1 MNRSPSSSSLL
12 QAVDKG
18 IPKIAS
24 ATGAQAVFKN
34 ALLLFFIA
42 NLVNIFSNKVKQ
54 NNRLSD
60 LFSRN
65 LQKKIA
71 MRFTIMLTLLMGYC
85 VAAQNS
91 GSVTGRVIDLQSQL
105 PLAGATVLV
114 EGTTIGVIT
123 DAQGYFN
130 LENIPPQAYN
140 ITVSYLGYQSQ
151 TLFNIIV
158 KSVGTPP
165 LLFKLEET
173 TDELDEIV
181 VTQSPFK
188 KTKETPLSTQTFS
201 AVEIETYPGGNN
213 DIAKVV
219 QSMPG
224 ISPSIGGFRNDIII
238 RGGAPNETVYYLD
251 GIEIPNINHFS
262 TQGSA
267 GGPVGLLNVSFV
279 REVTLSSSAF
289 GAEYDNPLSG
299 VLAFE
304 QREGNTNRFGGNFRI
319 GASEAALTLEGPLFK
334 KDQETPAKTSFLFSV
349 RRSYLQFLFELI
361 GLPIRPDYWDYQWKL
376 NHEIDQYNTLNFI
389 GIGSID
395 DFSVKAPDSY
405 DERQQAGLE
414 QVPIIEQRTITAG
427 VSWKRKFKNGKGQL
441 FTALST
447 NRLENIFTRYADN
460 EEKAGILFQNDSH
473 EWETKLRVQPTF
485 YIDQWKLSGGFNLQ
499 YSDYENAT
507 QSLLLG
513 LGYTTNIDFVKYGFN
528 AKGSKSF
535 LNDRLDIAF
544 GFRMDA
550 DSFSTGSD
558 LGSTFSPRASFS
570 YALTADEQW
579 KLNGSLGR
587 YYKIPTYTM
596 LGYQNN
602 QGEFVNQNQ
611 RYTRSDHYVAGIEY
625 NLGLAG
631 RLSLEGFYKD
641 YAQYPVSLSDQVAL
655 ANKGGGFEV
664 LGNEAV
670 ADTGEGNAYGVE
682 VLYQQKLANNFYG
695 NFAYTY
701 FFSEFTGL
709 TAKYLPSVW
718 DSRHLISFSG
728 GYKLKRN
735 WELSARWRYAGKTP
749 YVPTDLVATLN
760 SYPEI
765 ILDYDALGTVQLDP
779 FNQVD
784 IRIDKKWNGKRFSW
798 NFYFEIQNALAQP
811 TPTPEEY
818 GLARDTAGQLLLP
831 RSLVLISNED
841 QNNIP
846 IPTFGF
852 VIDF

>member
-1 MNRSPSSSSLL
+1 
-12 QAVDKG
+12 
-18 IPKIAS
+18 
-24 ATGAQAVFKN
+24 
-34 ALLLFFIA
+34 
-42 NLVNIFSNKVKQ
+42 
-54 NNRLSD
+54 
-60 LFSRN
+60 
-65 LQKKIA
+65 
-71 MRFTIMLTLLMGYC
+71 MRFSLMLFLLSC
-85 VAAQNS
+85 FILNAQNT
-91 GSVTGRVIDLQSQL
+91 GIVNGRVIDAQSLL
-105 PLAGATVLV
+105 PLEGATVLID
-114 EGTTIGVIT
+114 GTSLGVVT
-123 DAQGYFN
+123 NSEGYFI
-130 LENIPPQAYN
+130 LEDVPTQTYN
-140 ITVSYLGYQSQ
+140 VTVSYLGYQSQ

-158 KSVGTPP
+158 KSIGTPP
-165 LLFKLEET
+165 MLFKLEEVS
-173 TDELDEIV
+173 DELEEVIV
-181 VTQSPFK
+181 SQNPFK

-304 QREGNTNRFGGNFRI
+304 QREGNPNRFGGNFRI
-319 GASEAALTLEGPLFK
+319 GASEAALTLEGPLFQ
-334 KDQETPAKTSFLFSV
+334 KDKDTPAKTTMLLSV

-361 GLPIRPDYWDYQWKL
+361 GLPIRPDYWDYQWKI
-376 NHEIDQYNTLNFI
+376 NHELDAYNTLNFI

-405 DERQQAGLE
+405 DERQQAGIE
-414 QVPIIEQRTITAG
+414 QVPIIQQKTTTAG
-427 VSWKRKFKNGKGQL
+427 VSWRRKFKSGKGQL

-447 NRLENIFTRYADN
+447 NKLDNIFSRYSDN
-460 EEKAGILFQNDSH
+460 ETKEGLLFQNDSY
-473 EWETKLRVQPTF
+473 EWETKLRIQPTF
-485 YIDQWKLSGGFNLQ
+485 YVDAWKLSGGVNLQ
-499 YSDYENAT
+499 YSDYQNAT
-507 QSLLLG
+507 ESSLLG
-513 LGYTTNIDFVKYGFN
+513 LSYLTDIDFVKYGLN
-528 AKGSKSF
+528 AKASRSF
-535 LNDRLDIAF
+535 LNNRLDLAF

-550 DSFSTGSD
+550 DTFSTGSS
-558 LGSTFSPRASFS
+558 LFANFSPRASLS
-570 YALTADEQW
+570 YALSEEQDW
-579 KLNGSLGR
+579 RLNASVGR
-587 YYKIPTYTM
+587 YFKMPTYTM
-596 LGYQNN
+596 LGFQDSQGDYSN
-602 QGEFVNQNQ
+602 QDQ
-611 RYTRSDHYVAGIEY
+611 RYTRSDHYVAGVEY
-625 NLGLAG
+625 NFGVAA
-631 RLSLEGFYKD
+631 RLSIEGFYKD
-641 YAQYPVSLSDQVAL
+641 YSQYPVSLLDGVAL
-655 ANKGGGFEV
+655 ANKGAGFEV

-670 ADTGEGNAYGVE
+670 NDEGEGNAYGVE
-682 VLYQQKLANNFYG
+682 VLYQQKLSKNIYG

-701 FFSEFTGL
+701 FYSEFTGL
-709 TAKYLPSVW
+709 DGVYLPSVW

-735 WELSARWRYAGKTP
+735 WEISARWRYAGKTP
-749 YVPTDLVATLN
+749 YVPTDLVATLS

-765 ILDYDALGTVQLDP
+765 VLDYDSLGRDKLDP

-784 IRIDKKWNGKRFSW
+784 IRFDKKWNGKRFSW
-798 NFYFEIQNALAQP
+798 NFYFEIQNLFAQA
-811 TPTPEEY
+811 TPVPEEY
-818 GLARDTAGQLLLP
+818 GLARSDTGELVLP

-846 IPTFGF
+846 IPSFGF

>member
-1 MNRSPSSSSLL
+1 
-12 QAVDKG
+12 
-18 IPKIAS
+18 
-24 ATGAQAVFKN
+24 
-34 ALLLFFIA
+34 
-42 NLVNIFSNKVKQ
+42 
-54 NNRLSD
+54 
-60 LFSRN
+60 
-65 LQKKIA
+65 
-71 MRFTIMLTLLMGYC
+71 MRFTMFLVLM
-85 VAAQNS
+85 VSFHLSAQNT
-91 GSVTGRVIDLQSQL
+91 GSVTGRVIDFQSQL
-105 PLAGATVLV
+105 PLEGATVV
-114 EGTTIGVIT
+114 IEGTSMGVIT
-123 DAQGYFN
+123 DAQGYFV
-130 LENIPPQAYN
+130 LENVLPQAYN
-140 ITVSYLGYQSQ
+140 ISVSYLGYQSQ
-151 TLFNIIV
+151 TLYNIIV

-165 LLFKLEET
+165 LLFKLEEQA
-173 TDELDEIV
+173 DALDEIV
-181 VTQSPFK
+181 VSQNPFK

-289 GAEYDNPLSG
+289 GSEYDNPLSG

-304 QREGNTNRFGGNFRI
+304 QREGNANRFGGNFRI
-319 GASEAALTLEGPLFK
+319 GASEAALTLEGPLFH
-334 KDQETPAKTSFLFSV
+334 KDKASPAQTTLLFSV

-376 NHEIDQYNTLNFI
+376 NHEIDAYNTLNFI

-395 DFSVKAPDSY
+395 DFSVKAPESY

-427 VSWKRKFKNGKGQL
+427 VSWKRKFKSGKGQL

-447 NRLENIFTRYADN
+447 NRLENVFSRYKNN
-460 EEKAGILFQNDSH
+460 EAQEGLLFQNDSY

-485 YIDQWKLSGGFNLQ
+485 YLDQWKFSGGINLQ
-499 YSDYENAT
+499 YSDYQNAT

-513 LGYTTNIDFVKYGFN
+513 LDYTTTIDFIKYGLN
-528 AKGSKSF
+528 AKGSRSYF
-535 LNDRLDIAF
+535 DDRLDVAF

-550 DSFSTGSD
+550 DSFSTGSTLMD
-558 LGSTFSPRASFS
+558 TFSPRASLS
-570 YALTADEQW
+570 YALTADQQW
-579 KLNGSLGR
+579 RLNASVGR
-587 YYKIPTYTM
+587 YFKIPTYTM
-596 LGYQNN
+596 LGFQNN
-602 QGEFVNQNQ
+602 GSEFINQNL
-611 RYTRSDHYVAGIEY
+611 RYNRSDHYVAGVEH
-625 NLGLAG
+625 NLGSAA
-631 RLSLEGFYKD
+631 RLSLEGFYKK
-641 YAQYPVSLSDQVAL
+641 YAQYPVSIRDGVAL

-670 ADTGEGNAYGVE
+670 TDTGEGNAYGVE
-682 VLYQQKLANNFYG
+682 VLYQQKLSNNFYG

-709 TAKYLPSVW
+709 NEIYLPSVW

-735 WELSARWRYAGKTP
+735 WELSARWRFAGKTP
-749 YVPTDLVATLN
+749 YVPTDLVATLT

-765 ILDYDALGTVQLDP
+765 VLDYDALGTVQLDP

-798 NFYFEIQNALAQP
+798 NFYFEVQNAFAQA
-811 TPTPEEY
+811 TPLPEEY
-818 GLARDTAGQLLLP
+818 GLARDEAGQLQLP
-831 RSLVLISNED
+831 RSLVLISNEE

-846 IPTFGF
+846 IPSFGF